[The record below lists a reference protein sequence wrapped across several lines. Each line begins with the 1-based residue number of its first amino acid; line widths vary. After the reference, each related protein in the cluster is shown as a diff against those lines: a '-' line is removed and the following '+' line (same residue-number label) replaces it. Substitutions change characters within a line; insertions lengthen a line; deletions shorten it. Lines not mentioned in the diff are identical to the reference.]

1 VGNFTAETENM
12 TEKKIEHKISLVEN
26 IGGMTVNE
34 RLYVCGLDKEF
45 EKALKNDKLKAER
58 ILELL
63 KVDKLSIELILK
75 K

>member
-1 VGNFTAETENM
+1 M
-12 TEKKIEHKISLVEN
+12 TEKEIEKKISLVEN

-34 RLYVCGLDKEF
+34 RLYVCGLSTEF
-45 EKALKNDKLKAER
+45 QKALENDKTKAQK

-63 KVDKLSIELILK
+63 KVHKLSIELILK

>member
-1 VGNFTAETENM
+1 M
-12 TEKKIEHKISLVEN
+12 TEKEIENKIIFVEN

-34 RLYVCGLDKEF
+34 RLYICSLDKEF
-45 EKALKNDKLKAER
+45 EEALKNDKLKAER